1 VTGRPRSPH
10 RLATAA
16 VAIGLLGACAVLV
29 VLVEA
34 PGGHG
39 SPRRA
44 SPEPR
49 PRRLAPAVLTP
60 SASRGLR
67 LLREAATACQKVPFR
82 GIQLADWWGPAGGS
96 ASVIQVWHRPGGA
109 VLARS
114 SSTAADPPGERQSD
128 PDALPDSDEVM
139 TLTPA
144 LVTLMRANYVLS
156 YDGRGAVDGRAA
168 QLVEVRRP
176 GGGLAAR
183 FWIDDATRLPL
194 CRELFDSH
202 SRIFSEDA
210 FVGLSVGAGQLG
222 SMPAAR
228 AQPWSGELT
237 AARRAALRRAGWP
250 VPATLA
256 GGLTLFSSTE
266 MSGRSGRVLELSYSD
281 GLSVISVFLQRG
293 QLPRELPGWR
303 RIKAS
308 GSSVYSV
315 DPDDRSLAWSA
326 RGYVYTVISDAPVG
340 TVNQAVLGLPHGSP
354 PGFWERMGRGFRRMA
369 SWANPFR

>member
-1 VTGRPRSPH
+1 VIGRRRSHP
-10 RLATAA
+10 RLAVA
-16 VAIGLLGACAVLV
+16 VAVGLLGACAVLV

-34 PGGHG
+34 PGGH
-39 SPRRA
+39 SAPRRA
-44 SPEPR
+44 SPDPR

-60 SASRGLR
+60 SARHGLR
-67 LLREAATACQKVPFR
+67 LMSEAATACHQVPFH
-82 GIQLADWWGPAGGS
+82 GIQLADWWGPAGSS

-114 SSTAADPPGERQSD
+114 SSNAADPPAERQPD
-128 PDALPDSDEVM
+128 PDALPGTDEVM

-156 YDGRGAVDGRAA
+156 YGGRGAVDGRAA

-194 CRELFDSH
+194 RRELFDSH
-202 SRIFSEDA
+202 SAIFSEDA
-210 FVGLSVGAGQLG
+210 FVGLSTGAGQLR
-222 SMPAAR
+222 SMPAAD

-237 AARRAALRRAGWP
+237 AARRAALRARGWP
-250 VPATLA
+250 LPADMA
-256 GGLTLFSSTE
+256 GGLSLFSATE
-266 MSGRSGRVLELSYSD
+266 MTGSSGRVVELSYSD

-293 QLPRELPGWR
+293 QLPRDLPGWR
-303 RIKAS
+303 RIKSS
-308 GSSVYSV
+308 GSSVYAI
-315 DPDDRSLAWSA
+315 DPDDRSLAWSS
-326 RGYVYTVISDAPVG
+326 RGFVYTVISDAPVG
-340 TVNQAVLGLPHGSP
+340 TVNQAVMGLPHDTPS
-354 PGFWERMGRGFRRMA
+354 GFWERMDRGFKRMA